1 MTADPQPNASRASW
15 KGSSLDWRAD
25 ALHVFAPA
33 EIEEIDGALT
43 HLKSLGDL
51 DFPEITTATFP
62 LPTVGGYFA
71 RLRDELRRGRGF
83 VLLRGLPR
91 ERYSADDMARIY
103 YGFGVHIGA
112 PGPQSWQGELLGNVI
127 DASDIEADPRGYRKG
142 GRQNFHTDPCR
153 RGGALPA
160 LRRAKAG
167 GKSRIASSVGI
178 HDAICERRPDIAR
191 RLYAGYRYHRM
202 ELDARFGEGVQ
213 TSEQPVPIYAVRD
226 GELSSY
232 YMLNYAKMA
241 AQHGFSTLSDFDL
254 EALEEIQRLANSDEF
269 YLDMSIEEG
278 DIQFL
283 NNRIMLHSR
292 SDYEDWPEVAR
303 RRHML
308 RLWLQMPSWPAMPRE
323 QVLHTPGDRLL
334 WRRQRRPRM
343 EFPTAYLE
351 DMAQYL
357 REGRKLVAAA

>member
-1 MTADPQPNASRASW
+1 MTAPPSPIASRASW
-15 KGSSLDWRAD
+15 KGSTLDWQAD
-25 ALHVFAPA
+25 ALHVFAAA
-33 EIEEIDGALT
+33 EIEEIDAGLQ
-43 HLKSLGDL
+43 HLKGLGDL
-51 DFPEITTATFP
+51 DLPEITTETFP
-62 LPTVGGYFA
+62 LPTVGNYFV
-71 RLRDELRRGRGF
+71 RLREELRYGRGF

-91 ERYSADDMARIY
+91 ERYSVDDMARIY
-103 YGFGVHIGA
+103 YGFGAHIGA

-127 DASDIEADPRGYRKG
+127 DVSDIEADPRGYHKG
-142 GRQNFHTDPCR
+142 GRQNFHTDSTDVV
-153 RGGALPA
+153 ALLC
-160 LRRAKAG
+160 LRAAKAG

-178 HDAICERRPDIAR
+178 HDAICERRPDIAQ
-191 RLYAGYRYHRM
+191 RLYQGYRYRRM
-202 ELDARFGEGVQ
+202 ELDAKFGEGVVV
-213 TSEQPVPIYAVRD
+213 SPEPVPIYVNRG

-241 AQHGFSTLSDFDL
+241 AQHGDGALSDFDM
-254 EALEEIQRLANSDEF
+254 EALEEIQRLANSEEF

-292 SDYEDWPEVAR
+292 SHYEDWPEVAR

-308 RLWLQMPSWPAMPRE
+308 RLWLQMPSWPAMPAS
-323 QVLHTPGDRLL
+323 QVLHTAGDRLL
-334 WRRQRRPRM
+334 WRRQRKARM
-343 EFPTAYLE
+343 EFPSTYLE